1 MRHAKQEGH
10 QRGRRSGDAFRMTR
24 YAFELLLLLPP
35 HIAPKMPRMSEARST
50 EVNLGDKPAP
60 VPSSRVFLRLLK
72 LLRPYWP
79 VIGLGLFL
87 LLLSTPCELFP
98 AIV

>member
-1 MRHAKQEGH
+1 M
-10 QRGRRSGDAFRMTR
+10 RSGYALRITY
-24 YAFELLLLLPP
+24 YAFGLLLLLLP

-60 VPSSRVFLRLLK
+60 VPASRVFLRLLK

-79 VIGLGLFL
+79 VVGLGLAL

-98 AIV
+98 AIVWR